1 MKISTRLIG
10 KQLRGGGGSFVEEK
24 QKKNTAAGKYFLDY
38 YQGLRS
44 PVTAKYCSSIFLFFF
59 FFFSLLCG
67 KQGKPVERGGRLL
80 LIGRK
85 RGFRPPACMRER
97 EVEERVYKCKR
108 KKTSVCIYG
117 RPMCDWCDTNYREE
131 WICVDG
137 PAKECHRLTPGEN
150 RSRGLW
156 ARYRDLDPCIRTV

>member
-10 KQLRGGGGSFVEEK
+10 KQLRGSGGSFAEEE
-24 QKKNTAAGKYFLDY
+24 QKKNTAARKYFLDY

-44 PVTAKYCSSIFLFFF
+44 PVTAKYCVFLFFL
-59 FFFSLLCG
+59 FSLLCG

-97 EVEERVYKCKR
+97 GAEERVYKCKR
-108 KKTSVCIYG
+108 KKTSVCI
-117 RPMCDWCDTNYREE
+117 RATD
-131 WICVDG
+131 V
-137 PAKECHRLTPGEN
+137 RLMRHEL
-150 RSRGLW
+150 SRGMNLCRRSCERMPQVDAGGKSVSRSLSPIQRPRSVYW
-156 ARYRDLDPCIRTV
+156 NATV